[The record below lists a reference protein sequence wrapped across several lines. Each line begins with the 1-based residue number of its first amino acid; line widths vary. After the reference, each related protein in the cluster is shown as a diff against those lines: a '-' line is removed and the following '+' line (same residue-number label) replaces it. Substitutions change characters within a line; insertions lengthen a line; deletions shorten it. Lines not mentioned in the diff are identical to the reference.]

1 MLDTFRVLTM
11 APKSKSKRR
20 TPGRTE
26 AAAQHC
32 KHAELTFI
40 PSAHA
45 LNSGYHHYT
54 KAQVLTAAT
63 GSRKLRAGDCVEALL
78 DAFPSPLGLPD
89 DEITLDP
96 KYPPQS
102 KNSWMTLPERNPVTT
117 RRSVIYVAEPAA
129 IDASVKFMRD
139 WSRPVLQGKALPV
152 P

>member
-1 MLDTFRVLTM
+1 M
-11 APKSKSKRR
+11 APKSKRHA
-20 TPGRTE
+20 PARTE
-26 AAAQHC
+26 SAPQC
-32 KHAELTFI
+32 KHAELTFS
-40 PSAHA
+40 PSVHA
-45 LNSGYHHYT
+45 LNAGYHPYT

-63 GSRKLRAGDCVEALL
+63 GSRKLGAADGVEALL

-89 DEITLDP
+89 DDITLDP
-96 KYPPQS
+96 KYPTQS
-102 KNSWMTLPERNPVTT
+102 KNAWMSLPERNPVTT